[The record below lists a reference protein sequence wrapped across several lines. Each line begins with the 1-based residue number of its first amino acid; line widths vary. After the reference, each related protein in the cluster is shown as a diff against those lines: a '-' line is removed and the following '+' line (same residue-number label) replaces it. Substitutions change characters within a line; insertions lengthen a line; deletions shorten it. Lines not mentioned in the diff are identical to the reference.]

1 MQVYQ
6 TEYFLRSFN
15 IKSIKDLKE
24 KIQIINVHALQIYI
38 YILALHKTRHVL
50 YNTYE
55 NTKALNKTHVWV
67 RESFFTAKM
76 CLEANEL

>member
-1 MQVYQ
+1 MHC
-6 TEYFLRSFN
+6 
-15 IKSIKDLKE
+15 K
-24 KIQIINVHALQIYI
+24 IYI